1 MEKYIS
7 IIVPV
12 YNVQDYLSAC
22 MDSIL
27 SQTYQKYEI
36 ILVDDGS
43 TDRSGWI
50 CDEYTKKD
58 SRIRVVHKENG
69 GLSSARNAGIDV
81 AQYDIL
87 SFIDS
92 DDYIKPTFLEQ
103 LIQPFNEDEDID
115 LSCCRYVKSTEE
127 PEAMTSDSYTTCLP
141 AELLNVI
148 YDTKIEN
155 ISFVTW
161 NKLYKKS
168 LFETIRFPEG
178 KIHEDEFT
186 TYKLIYFSK
195 KCAVVQQQLYV
206 YRIRENSIMTAS
218 VRKNVDCVRA
228 VRYSID
234 FYSEQGNEQ
243 LKLKAVY
250 CYLVQCIKWLK
261 YISPKKDRKEETKIF
276 KRIARKYAFQ
286 LDCSIAKKI
295 YLKFFTI
302 FY

>member
-43 TDRSGWI
+43 KDRSGWI
-50 CDEYTKKD
+50 CDEYAKKD

-92 DDYIKPTFLEQ
+92 DDYIDPTFLEH
-103 LIQPFNEDEDID
+103 LIQPFNEDGEIE

-127 PEAMTSDSYTTCLP
+127 AQVSKAESYETCLP
-141 AELLNVI
+141 VELLNII

-195 KCAVVQQQLYV
+195 KCAVIQQQLYV

-261 YISPKKDRKEETKIF
+261 YISPKKDRREETKIF
-276 KRIARKYAFQ
+276 KHIARKYAFQ